1 MDKLFGKEY
10 LQDVFQRIG
19 ARLDRKTVA
28 FVLGGGA
35 MCFRDQKT
43 GTKDLDIVFTGDSQ
57 AKAFFGHAR
66 KEGFSPLGRI
76 GNAYRMM
83 KAYGILEN
91 NDGFRFDIF
100 SGKVCGALALSKG
113 MVARSEAFGAFGKLE
128 VRLVSNEDVILF
140 KGITQRARD
149 ADDIAAVVRS
159 SSIDWQTILAECKA
173 QSGSGNW
180 YGLLHDKLAEIRAK
194 HGIRAPIMDELLKR
208 DNQRALEEAY
218 ARMLK
223 NGASRAD
230 ALLELKRRGFS
241 RKELETLG

>member
-1 MDKLFGKEY
+1 MAKLFGKEY

-19 ARLDRKTVA
+19 ARLGRKTTA

-35 MCFRDQKT
+35 MCFRNQKT
-43 GTKDLDIVFTGDSQ
+43 GTKDLDIVFTGDPQ
-57 AKAFFGHAR
+57 AKAFFDHAR

-76 GNAYRMM
+76 GNEYRMM

-91 NDGFRFDIF
+91 KDEFRFDIF

-113 MVARSEAFGAFGKLE
+113 MIARSEGFGAFGKLE

-149 ADDIAAVVRS
+149 ADDIAAVIRS
-159 SSIDWQTILAECKA
+159 SSIDWRIILEECKA

-180 YGLLHDKLAEIRAK
+180 YGLLYDKLAEIRAK
-194 HGIRAPIMDELLKR
+194 HGIRAPIMGGLLKL
-208 DNQRALEEAY
+208 DNQSALEEAY

-223 NGASRAD
+223 GGASRAD
-230 ALLELKRRGFS
+230 ALKELKRRGFR
-241 RKELETLG
+241 RKELASLS